1 MADHRWTARVALV
14 SICAIGAPASAQQAA
29 QTREIP
35 GFTIHL
41 VVATGTPLVVEAVRA
56 IYPFRFEPRWGEH
69 MSAFVAEGV
78 PSVPGFVICTGP
90 PGSWATLKVVNL
102 RGAHGATALAHGGLE
117 FTAIPL
123 APQPDLFICSR
134 GGVESRILSFGCS
147 EGFSGVYTV
156 YSGEY
161 SVDQPAATAD

>member
-1 MADHRWTARVALV
+1 MVDHRWMARVALV

-29 QTREIP
+29 PTWEIP
-35 GFTIHL
+35 DVSFDL

-69 MSAFVAEGV
+69 MSAFVADGV

-102 RGAHGATALAHGGLE
+102 RGAHGATALKHGGLE
-117 FTAIPL
+117 ITSFTM
-123 APQPDLFICSR
+123 APRHGLFICSR